1 MLWKTKIQAKNSSK
15 VMINLPPEIPGAY
28 FPIGHLYLFIS
39 KTPLALI
46 LANLADKYGHIFSI
60 RLGSHRAIIVSNWE
74 IVKECFT
81 TNDKVLA
88 GRPASSAGIYLGYN
102 NAAFGFADYGPY
114 WRNIRKL
121 VLLEVLSSKRLD
133 QFKHIRVTEV
143 ETNIK
148 ELYSSI
154 LKSGSTNP
162 SKVNMSKWFEQL
174 TLNVIM
180 KMITGKRYKTEDE
193 KGRHF
198 TRTTKEYMYE
208 SVQFVLSD
216 VIPLPFLKWF
226 DFQGRIKSMK
236 KLSQE
241 MDKIVTSWID
251 EHLMKRELAIKD
263 DDQDFIDV
271 MLSKIDE
278 QFMYGYTRE
287 TIIKATILNIIL
299 AGSDTTSIHL
309 TWLLSLLVN
318 NKHVMDQA
326 QEEIDMKIGKERWVE
341 ECDIKKLVYL
351 QAIVK
356 ETLQLYPPGPLA
368 IPHAA
373 MEDCT
378 VGGYKVPKGTRLM
391 VNVWK
396 LHRDPQ
402 IWSDPEKFMPER
414 FMKSH
419 SEIDISGQNFEFIP
433 FGSGRRSCPGITF
446 AMQVTHLTLARLL
459 QGFNFSTLGDLPVD
473 LTVGNSITLPKANP
487 LEVFLM
493 PRLAPMLY
501 RH

>member
-1 MLWKTKIQAKNSSK
+1 
-15 VMINLPPEIPGAY
+15 MIK
-28 FPIGHLYLFIS
+28 YLRVD
-39 KTPLALI
+39 PLQ
-46 LANLADKYGHIFSI
+46 
-60 RLGSHRAIIVSNWE
+60 
-74 IVKECFT
+74 
-81 TNDKVLA
+81 VL
-88 GRPASSAGIYLGYN
+88 
-102 NAAFGFADYGPY
+102 
-114 WRNIRKL
+114 
-121 VLLEVLSSKRLD
+121 
-133 QFKHIRVTEV
+133 V

-193 KGRHF
+193 KGDISQEPPKNICMR
-198 TRTTKEYMYE
+198 
-208 SVQFVLSD
+208 
-216 VIPLPFLKWF
+216 
-226 DFQGRIKSMK
+226 RIKSMK

-341 ECDIKKLVYL
+341 ECDIKNLVYL

-356 ETLQLYPPGPLA
+356 ETLRLYPPGPLA

-378 VGGYKVPKGTRLM
+378 VGGIKFQKA
-391 VNVWK
+391 
-396 LHRDPQ
+396 RD
-402 IWSDPEKFMPER
+402 
-414 FMKSH
+414 
-419 SEIDISGQNFEFIP
+419 
-433 FGSGRRSCPGITF
+433 
-446 AMQVTHLTLARLL
+446 
-459 QGFNFSTLGDLPVD
+459 
-473 LTVGNSITLPKANP
+473 
-487 LEVFLM
+487 
-493 PRLAPMLY
+493 
-501 RH
+501 